1 MKMILFNRLHSVA
14 LSVCPKTIFH
24 TQGDSGKERERER
37 ERERDGKRECCND

>member
-24 TQGDSGKERERER
+24 TQGDSGKEERERER
-37 ERERDGKRECCND
+37 ERERWKERMLQ